1 MDRHPESEA
10 LKRGIS
16 RCAKS
21 VGSWSGVVYRSA
33 SVAYANRDDLLTGL
47 GAKIAGAR
55 WNPPNGMAT
64 VYSRLSIQTATEEAL
79 AHHRYFGFPIET
91 ALPKVIV
98 SIRVSFQRILDLTD
112 GRKRKLLGVSRE
124 RLLDEDWRRKNAGG
138 MEGLTQAIGRLA
150 WEGGWEG
157 LLAPSSA
164 DRKGKNLV
172 IFQENLV
179 PPESYLLIINRE
191 QLPRR
196 EPPAE

>member
-1 MDRHPESEA
+1 M
-10 LKRGIS
+10 
-16 RCAKS
+16 
-21 VGSWSGVVYRSA
+21 VYRSA

-64 VYSRLSIQTATEEAL
+64 VYSSLSIQTATEEAL

-150 WEGGWEG
+150 WERGWEG

-172 IFQENLV
+172 IFPENLV